1 VSIVANAVKKLEKS
15 AYISRSP
22 TYLPLF
28 YGIPLYF
35 LCFFC
40 DFCIFYVFFATSV
53 FSMLGVLCA
62 ASLALAAL
70 EGKWGPC
77 DDMGEQYSTFTMCL

>member
-1 VSIVANAVKKLEKS
+1 MNNQCQLLPMQLRNYKKNCIYQQKSNLPSIILWYS
-15 AYISRSP
+15 
-22 TYLPLF
+22 
-28 YGIPLYF
+28 
-35 LCFFC
+35 
-40 DFCIFYVFFATSV
+40 SV
-53 FSMLGVLCA
+53 FSMFDVLCA